1 MNGGSIHLRGPMK
14 WVVTVDQI
22 GAKPWGIIDPVVG
35 EVEAGN
41 VIDAKAL
48 ASVEFSPNVKQA
60 LQVQSRISWQY
71 DQQVREVLDTR
82 TRRRNKR

>member
-1 MNGGSIHLRGPMK
+1 MK

-22 GAKPWGIIDPVVG
+22 AKPRGIIGQVIG

-41 VIDAKAL
+41 AIDAKTR
-48 ASVEFSPNVKQA
+48 ASMEFSPNVKQA
-60 LQVQSRISWQY
+60 LQVQSRISWRY
-71 DQQVREVLDTR
+71 DRQVRKVLDTR